1 MTESGED
8 YLAPLCGNA
17 CPIHVIPSNSELIV
31 PHIDIIQNNI
41 FISPQSMDAA
51 NNL

>member
-17 CPIHVIPSNSELIV
+17 CPVHVIPNNSNLIIPVIEIDQSE
-31 PHIDIIQNNI
+31 I
-41 FISPQSMDAA
+41 FISPQSLDAA
-51 NNL
+51 NNI

>member
-17 CPIHVIPSNSELIV
+17 CPIHIIPSTSNLIV
-31 PHIDIIQNNI
+31 PHIEINENNV

-51 NNL
+51 NNI